1 MGQSMELPCVELG
14 EYVLWGMTL
23 RMVMQ
28 VIAAA
33 TVD

>member
-1 MGQSMELPCVELG
+1 VELG